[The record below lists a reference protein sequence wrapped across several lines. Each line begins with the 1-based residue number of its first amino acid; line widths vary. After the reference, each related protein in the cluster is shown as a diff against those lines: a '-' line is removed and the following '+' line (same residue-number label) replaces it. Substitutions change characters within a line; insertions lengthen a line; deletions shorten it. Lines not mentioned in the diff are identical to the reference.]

1 MKTRRLLAHKQAE
14 GVDENT
20 LVNYIKFPLGIHH
33 GSDPGCGS
41 RVGIGKTLVATG
53 GMVAA
58 LEKTF
63 GRDVLGTT
71 FSDDSIVVAVQV
83 GHGDALFRGPTLR
96 ESLERSCRELPAN
109 VSTGAPKPHG
119 VALTDDTLVP
129 WLKQVTKSCHTG
141 SVPPP
146 ILVDADGEYAIPVLD
161 PQAYDEPEP
170 SSAKEL
176 SRTFRVT
183 GSCLGKDGV
192 MSAKLDH
199 DSLWVRVEPA
209 IESLATSWTI
219 ATFREGVWVDGKVV
233 QLANGNWQ
241 LQDGARVV
249 SHPAL
254 PLEDAGADEA
264 TK

>member
-1 MKTRRLLAHKQAE
+1 MKTRRSLAQKQAE
-14 GVDENT
+14 GVDEKT
-20 LVNYIKFPLGIHH
+20 QVIYIKFPLGDHH
-33 GSDPGCGS
+33 GSDSDGGS

-53 GMVAA
+53 AMVAA

-71 FSDDSIVVAVQV
+71 FSDEFIWVALRVN
-83 GHGDALFRGPTLR
+83 HGDALFRGPTLR
-96 ESLERSCRELPAN
+96 ERLERSSRELPAN
-109 VSTGAPKPHG
+109 VATGAPKPHRI
-119 VALTDDTLVP
+119 ALTDDTLVP
-129 WLKQVTKSCHTG
+129 LLKQITKSCHSG

-209 IESLATSWTI
+209 IESLATRWTI
-219 ATFREGVWVDGKVV
+219 ATFREGRLGRWQSGSACQWK
-233 QLANGNWQ
+233 LAAAGRREGRQ
-241 LQDGARVV
+241 S
-249 SHPAL
+249 SHAAL
-254 PLEDAGADEA
+254 GGR
-264 TK
+264 